1 MEVINAFNCFSCEPA
16 IFHSEELGASENENK
31 QLPSPPEILA
41 LVKTYMR
48 LQYKKIQFVFI
59 YFLVLSL

>member
-48 LQYKKIQFVFI
+48 LQYKKSSL
-59 YFLVLSL
+59 FLFTFWF